1 MADEVERVEY
11 VFEGDVSSLRTA
23 SQTAIEMLSK
33 YSDTMKKASSADA
46 FTASQRST
54 KSMQASINRL
64 TKDVSKMQ
72 AKLKGVGDVKLP
84 TGSSAS
90 KAMTDTLKTL
100 NSQMVQLS
108 SVDTVTTKTLTGFRT
123 ELEGIRSRLQENSA
137 QVDRLVAS
145 EQRFQ
150 TVLEAVQSK
159 ATSFKD
165 SMTSMKSQLSGVF
178 DPVSNKLKTFST
190 SFDSIGAKVQAFK
203 DKATTS
209 FGRVSQLASA
219 VASAFRRVSQD
230 TDTADSTASRLAR
243 THGVLSSSLSK
254 LSSMF
259 KRETTEIQNEKDK
272 LKSKTPTLKET
283 TSLHS
288 RLSQT
293 LKNLGNSFTK
303 ESRNSSVFG
312 RSMKS
317 LGSSSGVLKKAFQ
330 ALAGVQIADWF
341 AQGTQSAIDYIE
353 NVNLF
358 NVAMGESVEA
368 GHAFVKQ
375 MQEVYGMDP
384 SNLYRYAGYFY
395 QLTDAIGMSDR
406 ASSVL
411 SLSLTKASNDI
422 ASLFNVPIEQVVENL
437 ASGMQG
443 MSRAVRKY
451 GMDIRATTLQET
463 AATYGLTQQVE
474 TMSEANRM
482 ALRYITMMNQVTNA
496 LNQVTTDTK
505 GATVTL
511 GDFAATIETPAN
523 QLRIFK
529 EQISQLGR
537 AIGNFFVKPLGVAI
551 AYINGFVMALRMVLN
566 FVAQTIGIL
575 KGGISKVDTSG
586 TDEAAASV
594 GGIGSAASDAAKK
607 LKDLTAPFDEL
618 NVLQDTTDLGDIGGG
633 GGGGTDD
640 VLDPELEEALA
651 NLELKL
657 ENIRM
662 KANEVRDAML
672 EFLGF
677 NVDAGEIISWDP
689 EKFENNLINKFPQ
702 WTQTIQSAFAHWSE
716 IVEGFKAVF
725 DAMGVVI
732 DKVKEKLLN
741 FFRIFINDETVSK
754 FIDELGPRL
763 QQLAEWIREHSDLL
777 ANLIIILGSLW
788 AAFALFSGI
797 SQLIQPLVTFI
808 TTCSSALAPFAAV
821 IAVATAVI
829 GTIALLYTNSE
840 TFANSFNNL
849 VKSFKTGLNT
859 MLDSIKKLFTTI
871 WESLQRLWEEH
882 VQPMLEQT
890 GEALAPVL
898 DTISVLWTYVSQVIS
913 DAVGLIEKLWV
924 SVLEP
929 VFGAVIDTIG
939 NIMEVIGILWD
950 EAIGPI
956 VENVASSVVDLWES
970 TLQPIIQNIIEIIGG
985 IIEIVLALWNNVL
998 MPVIEWL
1005 VKILGPTLGSLIN
1018 TIWNIVSN
1026 LFKLIGG
1033 VIKDLLTSLKGV
1045 IDFIAGVFTG
1055 DWKRAWKGIVNIFV
1069 GIGNLIIGVFENVV
1083 NFVIDLINGMIS
1095 LIYNAV
1101 RTLINTVLSAVE
1113 AIADVLGYN
1122 LNIRI
1127 TAPPP
1132 RIGHLNIGRIPAM
1145 ANGGVV
1151 TAPTYAMIGEGRYDE
1166 AIIPLGDSPQM
1177 QDLVQKIADEVSKE
1191 RTPSNGNSDNPVE
1204 VRVFIGDREWDAFTY
1219 QSARRGEKLVGAQ
1232 PVTIGG

>member
-23 SQTAIEMLSK
+23 SQTAIEMLGK

-72 AKLKGVGDVKLP
+72 AKLKSVGDVKLP

-123 ELEGIRSRLQENSA
+123 ELEGIRSRLQENSS

-150 TVLEAVQSK
+150 TTLEAVQSK
-159 ATSFKD
+159 ANSFRD

-209 FGRVSQLASA
+209 FGRVSQLAGT

-230 TDTADSTASRLAR
+230 ADNSDSAASRLAR

-288 RLSQT
+288 KLSQT
-293 LKNLGNSFTK
+293 LKNLGTSFTK

-330 ALAGVQIADWF
+330 ALTGVQIADWL
-341 AQGTQSAIDYIE
+341 AQGTKSAIDYIE

-384 SNLYRYAGYFY
+384 SNLYKYAGYFY
-395 QLTDAIGMSDR
+395 QLTDAIGMSDK
-406 ASSVL
+406 ASATL

-482 ALRYITMMNQVTNA
+482 ALRYITMMNQVSNA
-496 LNQVTTDTK
+496 LNQVTTDEK

-586 TDEAAASV
+586 TDKAAASV

-640 VLDPELEEALA
+640 VLDPELEEALS

-662 KANEVRDAML
+662 KANEVRDAIL

-689 EKFENNLINKFPQ
+689 EKFENNLINRFPQ

-763 QQLAEWIREHSDLL
+763 QQLAGWIREHSELL
-777 ANLIIILGSLW
+777 ANLIIILGVLS
-788 AAFALFSGI
+788 AAFPS
-797 SQLIQPLVTFI
+797 LVV
-808 TTCSSALAPFAAV
+808 PFTVA
-821 IAVATAVI
+821 ATAII
-829 GTIALLYTNSE
+829 GTIELLYTNSE
-840 TFANSFNNL
+840 NFANSFNNL
-849 VKSFKTGLNT
+849 VKSFKTGLST
-859 MLDSIKKLFTTI
+859 ILDSIKKLFTTI

-890 GEALAPVL
+890 GDALAPVL

-998 MPVIEWL
+998 IPVIEWL
-1005 VKILGPTLGSLIN
+1005 VKTLGPTLGSLIN
-1018 TIWNIVSN
+1018 SIWDIVSN

-1069 GIGNLIIGVFENVV
+1069 GIGNLLIGIFENVV
-1083 NFVIDLINGMIS
+1083 NYIIDLINGMIS

-1101 RTLINTVLSAVE
+1101 RTLINSILGAVE

-1191 RTPSNGNSDNPVE
+1191 RTPSNVNSDNPVE

>member
-1 MADEVERVEY
+1 MADEVERVAY

-33 YSDTMKKASSADA
+33 YSDTMKKASSTDA

-72 AKLKGVGDVKLP
+72 ARLKTVGDVKLP
-84 TGSSAS
+84 TGSSVS

-100 NSQMVQLS
+100 NSQMMQLS
-108 SVDTVTTKTLTGFRT
+108 SVDTITTKTLTGFRT

-150 TVLEAVQSK
+150 TTLEAVQSR
-159 ATSFKD
+159 ANSFRD
-165 SMTSMKSQLSGVF
+165 AMTSMKSKLSGAF
-178 DPVSNKLKTFST
+178 DPVSSKLRTFSST
-190 SFDSIGAKVQAFK
+190 FDGIGAKVQAFK

-209 FGRVSQLASA
+209 FGKVSQLASA

-230 TDTADSTASRLAR
+230 TDTADSSAGRLAR
-243 THGVLSSSLSK
+243 THGALSSSLSK

-272 LKSKTPTLKET
+272 LKSKEPTLKET

-288 RLSQT
+288 KLSQT
-293 LKNLGNSFTK
+293 LKNLGNSFTR
-303 ESRNSSVFG
+303 EARNASGFG

-317 LGSSSGVLKKAFQ
+317 LGASSGILKKAFM
-330 ALAGVQIADWF
+330 ALTGVQIADWL
-341 AQGTQSAIDYIE
+341 AQGTKSAIDYVE

-395 QLTDAIGMSDR
+395 QLTDAIGMSDK
-406 ASSVL
+406 ASSIL

-422 ASLFNVPIEQVVENL
+422 SSLFNVPIEQVVENL

-482 ALRYITMMNQVTNA
+482 ALRYITMMNQVSNA
-496 LNQVTTDTK
+496 LNRVTTDEK
-505 GATVTL
+505 GATIVL

-529 EQISQLGR
+529 EQMSQLGR
-537 AIGNFFVKPLGVAI
+537 AIGNFFIRPLGVAI
-551 AYINGFVMALRMVLN
+551 AYINGFVMALRMILN

-575 KGGISKVDTSG
+575 KGGIAKVDTSG
-586 TDEAAASV
+586 TDKAAASV

-640 VLDPELEEALA
+640 VLDPELEEALS

-662 KANEVRDAML
+662 KANEVRDAIL

-689 EKFENNLINKFPQ
+689 EKFENNLINKFPE
-702 WTQTIQSAFAHWSE
+702 WTQTIESAFAHWSE
-716 IVEGFKAVF
+716 IVNGFKAVF

-732 DKVKEKLLN
+732 DAVKEKLLN

-763 QQLAEWIREHSDLL
+763 QQLAGWIREHSELL
-777 ANLIIILGSLW
+777 ANLIIILGVLSVAFPSLVVPFTI
-788 AAFALFSGI
+788 AAA
-797 SQLIQPLVTFI
+797 
-808 TTCSSALAPFAAV
+808 
-821 IAVATAVI
+821 AVI
-829 GTIALLYTNSE
+829 GTIELLYTNSE
-840 TFANSFNNL
+840 NFANSFNNL
-849 VKSFKTGLNT
+849 TKSFKAGLST
-859 MLDSIKKLFTTI
+859 ILDSIKKLFTTI

-890 GEALAPVL
+890 GDALAPVL

-950 EAIGPI
+950 EVIGPV
-956 VENVASSVVDLWES
+956 VEHVASSVVNLWES

-998 MPVIEWL
+998 MPVIKWL
-1005 VKILGPTLGSLIN
+1005 VKTFGPTLGSLIN
-1018 TIWNIVSN
+1018 SIWDIVSN
-1026 LFKLIGG
+1026 LFTLIGG

-1069 GIGNLIIGVFENVV
+1069 GIGNLLIGIFENVV
-1083 NFVIDLINGMIS
+1083 NFIIDLINGMIS

-1101 RTLINTVLSAVE
+1101 RTLINSILGAVE
-1113 AIADVLGYN
+1113 AIADILGYN

-1191 RTPSNGNSDNPVE
+1191 RTPSSGNSDNPIE